1 RRRHT
6 RSKRDWSSDVC
17 SSDLKEIVAPN
28 ALDGV
33 DVSDV
38 KCLINHDFSYVI
50 GRTQAGT
57 LELQVDGKGLYFK
70 CHLPNTSYARDIY
83 ERSEER
89 RVGKESRSSRGRMS

>member
-1 RRRHT
+1 MT
-6 RSKRDWSSDVC
+6 NSNVDTGQQDMVIEGYAIIFNSMSD
-17 SSDLKEIVAPN
+17 DLGGFREIVAPN

-57 LELQVDGKGLYFK
+57 LELQVDEKGYTLNVTYLIHHTQEIFMRILK
-70 CHLPNTSYARDIY
+70 
-83 ERSEER
+83 
-89 RVGKESRSSRGRMS
+89 RVT

>member
-1 RRRHT
+1 MT
-6 RSKRDWSSDVC
+6 NSNVDTGQQDMVVEGYAIIFNSMSD
-17 SSDLKEIVAPN
+17 DLGGFREIVAPN

-57 LELQVDGKGLYFK
+57 LELQVDEKGLYFK
-70 CHLPNTSYARDIY
+70 CHLTHHTPEIFMKILRQVT
-83 ERSEER
+83 
-89 RVGKESRSSRGRMS
+89 